1 MLTVE
6 TLLPVDCVTCD
17 DLSDAIAQI
26 AAQARFVFE
35 RSVSPSDCAELDNE
49 WHRLPA
55 CGSATQAGSLCHISD
70 ERMER
75 WCHVVAKGDQDLFEK
90 RLRWDGL
97 NTDTVRSLLQPQ
109 IPSSEPLPEWAETL
123 RAIVQAARLDIDDSD
138 IDDGVPLLDPA
149 HPLPFE
155 GVWWPAV
162 RVVRQRLFERLG
174 SKLPSSVSIAAY
186 RELEL
191 GLQRRL
197 TNLCARTLDEEFSK
211 ARPVGTTLLNRL
223 VSNDADSTD
232 RDYRHF
238 VQSLR
243 HDGLLTFFQT
253 YPVLGRFMATVVDDG
268 VEAIVEFIQRL
279 EADLPLIES
288 QWSTQN
294 SLGVVAEVQ
303 PLLSDFHHHGRSV
316 MTLTFESGLK
326 LVYKPRDLGIE
337 VAFGEFQRWCNKK
350 DPSLGLRALTMLPR
364 TGYGWVEF
372 VEHLPCVD
380 ASAAHRFYQRSG
392 MLLGVL
398 YALDGTD
405 CHHENL
411 IACGEDLVLVDA
423 EAIMHPH
430 ARLMTED
437 ASLSNSERQPELND
451 RAFDFFNDSVLR
463 TGLLPYW
470 NIEAGSDTPYD
481 VSGLGGN
488 EAQQLPRSRL
498 RWQAINTD
506 RMQLIHESIVPPV
519 AANVPML
526 DGQPLSPENYVDDL
540 VIGFQKLIQLLMD
553 HRAELLSPSSILSCF
568 QGQRSRFI
576 FRRTQVYGS
585 VLFNGLSPKVLR
597 DGIDFSIEIDI
608 LSRAFLFADEKPE
621 AWSILRAE
629 RIAIERLDFPYFSV
643 SVQSDSLSDALE
655 APLVRYL
662 ERSGY
667 DQLLRRLNQLSDH
680 DLARQI
686 SLIRGTFYASTARI
700 DMNSSS
706 LSPGS
711 PGERAGVRG
720 LNSQAT
726 LPHTQQPRIPGRGGD
741 ERSNDVNN
749 EVAPARLLQA
759 AKSIAE
765 TIQRNAIQ
773 ESDGSINWIGLSRIP
788 RTERFQYQPLGF
800 NLYDGKSGI
809 ALFLASLDAVRGSHQ
824 YREMILGA
832 LQPLRREL
840 AQDQKGLQRWVQQNE
855 HGAASGLGSILYA
868 WVKLSR
874 FLSEPSLLDEAN
886 RLVEAMSEEWIVADR
901 HVDVISGAAGTLLGI
916 LAIHRETKD
925 TAILQKAIAC
935 GQHLLNQRVSVD
947 GAPKAWTTLER
958 KPLTGFS
965 HGAAGI
971 AYSLLQL
978 YEVTH
983 DAAYRDAALE
993 AIDYERTAFS
1003 FSESNWNDFRGYD
1016 VRGGQPAFA
1025 MSWCHGAPGIA
1036 LARLGGLSILSTH
1049 EIEHEIDLALE
1060 KTRSTPFQSV
1070 DFPCCGNLGLAEVL
1084 LVASVKLNRP
1094 SLRTAANRRVA
1105 MTLEQAHQTGQY
1117 QLVHRMPTNDCSLG
1131 FFQGIAGIG
1140 YGLLRF
1146 MDSRQLPSVMF
1157 WE

>member
-49 WHRLPA
+49 WHKLPA

-90 RLRWDGL
+90 RLRWDGW
-97 NTDTVRSLLQPQ
+97 NIETVRSLLQPQ
-109 IPSSEPLPEWAETL
+109 IPGSEPLPEWAETL
-123 RAIVQAARLDIDDSD
+123 RAIVQAARLDIDDND
-138 IDDGVPLLDPA
+138 EDVGVPLFDPA

-155 GVWWPAV
+155 EVWWPAV
-162 RVVRQRLFERLG
+162 RVARQRLSERLG
-174 SKLPSSVSIAAY
+174 PKLPSSVSVAAF
-186 RELEL
+186 RQLEL
-191 GLQRRL
+191 GLRRRL

-211 ARPVGTTLLNRL
+211 ARPVGTTLINRL
-223 VSNDADSTD
+223 VSNEADST
-232 RDYRHF
+232 RHDYRYF

-243 HDGLLTFFQT
+243 HDGLLNFFQT

-268 VEAIVEFIQRL
+268 VDAIVEFFQRL

-288 QWSTQN
+288 QWSTQQAI
-294 SLGVVAEVQ
+294 GAVAEVQ
-303 PLLSDFHHHGRSV
+303 PLLSDVHHHGRSV

-364 TGYGWVEF
+364 IGYGWVEF
-372 VEHLPCVD
+372 IEHLPCVN

-392 MLLGVL
+392 MLLSLL
-398 YALDGTD
+398 YALEGTD
-405 CHHENL
+405 CHNENL
-411 IACGEDLVLVDA
+411 IACGENLVLVDA
-423 EAIMHPH
+423 EAILHPH
-430 ARLMTED
+430 ARLMTD
-437 ASLSNSERQPELND
+437 AGSSDSESDCELDDNT
-451 RAFDFFNDSVLR
+451 FDFFNDSVLR
-463 TGLLPYW
+463 TGLLPHW

-488 EAQQLPRSRL
+488 DVQQLPRSRL

-519 AANVPML
+519 ASNVPML
-526 DGQPLSPENYVDDL
+526 DGQPLSPGNYVDDL
-540 VIGFQKLIQLLMD
+540 VIGFQKMMQVLID
-553 HRAELLSPSSILSCF
+553 HRDELLSPSSILSSF

-585 VLFNGLSPKVLR
+585 VLFNGLSPKVLC
-597 DGIDFSIEIDI
+597 DGIDFSIEIDR
-608 LSRAFLFADEKPE
+608 LSRAYLFADEKPK

-629 RIAIERLDFPYFSV
+629 RTAIERLDFPYFSV
-643 SVQSDSLSDALE
+643 STQSDGLSDSLD
-655 APLVRYL
+655 APLVRYF

-667 DQLLRRLNQLSDH
+667 QQVLRRLNQLSDH
-680 DLARQI
+680 DTARQI
-686 SLIRGTFYASTARI
+686 SLIRGTFYASTARPFT
-700 DMNSSS
+700 SRPPF
-706 LSPGS
+706 PGG
-711 PGERAGVRG
+711 PGLGEEKESGSELRA
-720 LNSQAT
+720 
-726 LPHTQQPRIPGRGGD
+726 D
-741 ERSNDVNN
+741 
-749 EVAPARLLQA
+749 LLLEA
-759 AKSIAE
+759 AAAIAE
-765 TIQRNAIQ
+765 TIQRNAIR
-773 ESDGSINWIGLSRIP
+773 ESDGSIDWIGLSRIP

-809 ALFLASLDAVRGSHQ
+809 ALFLAALDAVRGTHQ
-824 YREMILGA
+824 YRELILCS

-840 AQDQKGLQRWVQQNE
+840 AQDRKALRRWVQQNQ

-874 FLSEPSLLDEAN
+874 FLSAPSLLDEAN
-886 RLVEAMSEEWIVADR
+886 RLVAEMTDDWIVAD
-901 HVDVISGAAGTLLGI
+901 HHLDVISGAAGTLLGI
-916 LAIHRETKD
+916 LAVHRETKD
-925 TAILQKAIAC
+925 ASILQNAIAC
-935 GQHLLNQRVSVD
+935 GQHLLDQRISVD
-947 GAPKAWTTLER
+947 GAPRAWITLER

-971 AYSLLQL
+971 AYALLQL
-978 YEVTH
+978 YDVTH
-983 DAAYRDAALE
+983 DEAYREAANE
-993 AIDYERTAFS
+993 AIAYERTAFS
-1003 FSESNWNDFRGYD
+1003 CSESNWIDFRGCD
-1016 VRGGQPAFA
+1016 VRCGDPGFT

-1036 LARLGGLSILSTH
+1036 LARLGGLSMLSTH
-1049 EIEHEIDLALE
+1049 ELEHEIDLGLE

-1084 LVASVKLNRP
+1084 LVASKKLNRP
-1094 SLRTAANRRVA
+1094 SLRAATNRRVS
-1105 MTLEQAHQTGQY
+1105 MTLEQARQTGQY
-1117 QLVHRMPTNDCSLG
+1117 QLVHGMQTNDYSLG
-1131 FFQGIAGIG
+1131 FFQGISGIG
-1140 YGLLRF
+1140 YGFLRF
-1146 MDSRQLPSVMF
+1146 AFADKLPSVLL